1 MTFVSL
7 LLAAYPIPFQNEY
20 LVHLTFVPLC
30 FRTLYQHDIYTHG
43 CFYRI
48 FSRCI
53 YLWKLNYLWYYIN
66 RYCRY
71 VSAVGP
77 FLKQNDIISLFIL
90 NLISIIIL
98 LFLALLSP
106 IYELVE
112 ILVLIPIS
120 FIITIA
126 SAITFVDIWHFF
138 SFSQSL

>member
-1 MTFVSL
+1 MTFVSF

-20 LVHLTFVPLC
+20 LVHLTFVPLL
-30 FRTLYQHDIYTHG
+30 FWTLYQHDIYTHG

-71 VSAVGP
+71 CQCSGTILKARYH
-77 FLKQNDIISLFIL
+77 FLIL

-112 ILVLIPIS
+112 ILVLIL
-120 FIITIA
+120 F
-126 SAITFVDIWHFF
+126 HLLL
-138 SFSQSL
+138 QLLQQ